1 MATQHSPAG
10 MTAMQQIDS
19 RPLTKNQK
27 NLIGLAV
34 AGNISEFFDMFLIG
48 FAVASLLKDPNWN
61 LTGGEAGII
70 LAMSGLGTMIGAIM
84 WGRLA
89 DKIGRRGSF
98 FWCVLLFTLFT
109 LACVFTPNNGWIMLA
124 GLRILV
130 GMGVGGLNIVSV
142 PYVQEFVPAKQ
153 RGLLSGLTAV
163 FIPFGLFLGSVAHII
178 VGDNWRVLIGL
189 GGIPILL
196 LLWLRMV
203 PESPRYLQQQ
213 GRIDEAREAIA
224 WALELPVSEV
234 GDLPKQEGEVK
245 SAGYSLIFKKYGK
258 SLLIVAFGSFCFILG
273 SSVIQSWGQSILGS
287 GFEFD
292 SGMVGFL
299 FMGVS
304 LADLLGRLSSAWL
317 ADRIGR
323 RWVMFSYG
331 MIGAVGLLISAGSV
345 MLATSAG
352 WSTTGAGWIF
362 FGGIVIAMAFGD
374 GAFGV
379 LNPFGAEQFP
389 NEARATGLGLGYG
402 IGSSAKVFGP
412 ALLGAMFGSKV
423 ELESIPV
430 AFLLFAAL
438 LAMGGVTYLF
448 AKETKGESLDSI

>member
-1 MATQHSPAG
+1 MATQQSPSG

-27 NLIGLAV
+27 SLIGLAV
-34 AGNISEFFDMFLIG
+34 TGNISEFFDMFLIG
-48 FAVASLLKDPNWN
+48 FAVSSLLKDPAWN
-61 LTGGEAGII
+61 LSGSEAGII
-70 LAMSGLGTMIGAIM
+70 LAMSGLGTVIGAIL

-89 DKIGRRGSF
+89 DKIGRRASF
-98 FWCVLLFTLFT
+98 LWCVILFTLFT
-109 LACVFTPNNGWIMLA
+109 LVCVFTPDNGWVMLA
-124 GLRILV
+124 ILRVLV
-130 GMGVGGLNIVSV
+130 GIGVGGLNIVSI

-163 FIPFGLFLGSVAHII
+163 FIPFGLFLGSVAQILT
-178 VGDNWRVLIGL
+178 GDNWRLLIGL

-196 LLWLRMV
+196 LLWLRLV
-203 PESPRYLQQQ
+203 PESPRFLQQQ
-213 GRIDEAREAIA
+213 GRTEEAREAIA
-224 WALELPVSEV
+224 WALELPVDQV
-234 GDLPKQEGEVK
+234 GELPKQG
-245 SAGYSLIFKKYGK
+245 SAPDAVGYSLIFKKYLK
-258 SLLIVAFGSFCFILG
+258 SLVIVSFGSFCFILG
-273 SSVIQSWGQSILGS
+273 ASVIQSWGQSILGS

-292 SGMVGFL
+292 TKMVGLL

-317 ADRIGR
+317 GDRIGR
-323 RWVMFSYG
+323 RKVMFSYG

-362 FGGIVIAMAFGD
+362 FAGIVIAMAFGD

-423 ELESIPV
+423 TLESIPV

-448 AKETKGESLDSI
+448 ARETKGESLDSI